1 MPSKLYNKFTKTQ
14 YESEEAMIRERKY
27 RDNIKQKIRYY
38 KKQFGYILDYD
49 DIDLYNQFVQNL
61 NIIKKVHKF
70 HSFILQYKEP
80 KDKLIIKTDAEIYYT
95 NKSNIDL
102 GLEYIEFLQ
111 KLTHEES
118 EQNIQNN
125 INRKKKDKTTNF
137 LEKQTIITF

>member
-14 YESEEAMIRERKY
+14 YESEEEMIRGRKY

-38 KKQFGYILDYD
+38 KKKFGYILDYD

-61 NIIKKVHKF
+61 NVIKKVHKF
-70 HSFILQYKEP
+70 HNFIIQYKEP

-102 GLEYIEFLQ
+102 GLEYIEFLK

>member
-38 KKQFGYILDYD
+38 KKQFGYVLDYD
-49 DIDLYNQFVQNL
+49 DLELYHQFVLNL
-61 NIIKKVHKF
+61 NVIKKVHRF
-70 HSFILQYKEP
+70 HNFILRYKEP
-80 KDKLIIKTDAEIYYT
+80 KDKMIIKTDAEVYYT

>member
-14 YESEEAMIRERKY
+14 YESEEEMIIGRKY

-38 KKQFGYILDYD
+38 KKKFGYILDYD

-61 NIIKKVHKF
+61 NVIKKVHKF
-70 HSFILQYKEP
+70 HNFILQYKEP

-102 GLEYIEFLQ
+102 GLEYIEFLK

>member
-14 YESEEAMIRERKY
+14 YESEEEMIIGRKY

-38 KKQFGYILDYD
+38 KKKFGYILDYD

-61 NIIKKVHKF
+61 NVIKKVHKF
-70 HSFILQYKEP
+70 HNFIIQYKEP

-95 NKSNIDL
+95 NKNNIDL
-102 GLEYIEFLQ
+102 GLEYIEFLK

>member
-49 DIDLYNQFVQNL
+49 DINLYNQFVQNL

>member
-14 YESEEAMIRERKY
+14 YESEEEMIRGRKY

-38 KKQFGYILDYD
+38 KKKFGYILDYD

-61 NIIKKVHKF
+61 NVIKKVHKF
-70 HSFILQYKEP
+70 HNFILQYKEP

-102 GLEYIEFLQ
+102 GLEYIEFLK

>member
-14 YESEEAMIRERKY
+14 YESEEDMIRERKY

-95 NKSNIDL
+95 NKNNIDL
-102 GLEYIEFLQ
+102 GLQYIEFLQ